1 MKEVYLVTKGKYSDY
16 SVHGVFIDKAIAE
29 EYAAQITDMWSVA
42 QVSTRPIYDSTNLTA
57 PIGFRGY
64 NVLMDRHGNSEVS
77 PDLATYDDPLKK
89 DYAESEMV
97 CDNNRQ
103 GKYVM
108 TGQYNFYVLTDK
120 GEEAA
125 IKIANERRVRMIAEN
140 KFPVYGTPAYD
151 DQV

>member
-29 EYAAQITDMWSVA
+29 EYAAQISDRWDTA
-42 QVSTRPIYDSTNLTA
+42 HVSPRPVYDRSDLA
-57 PIGFRGY
+57 PFGFRGY
-64 NVLMDRHGNSEVS
+64 NVLMDRNGNSEVYA
-77 PDLATYDDPLKK
+77 DRVIYDEEINA
-89 DYAESEMV
+89 DYAEADFV
-97 CDNNRQ
+97 CGDN
-103 GKYVM
+103 GKCKYQM

-125 IKIANERRVRMIAEN
+125 IKIANERLVRMIAEN